1 VRRAVLGVSLPGV
14 AEPVVEQRL
23 VPVEVTLDRLAVG
36 IEQELGA
43 VAAQPARG
51 IVRPVYTVAVTLSR
65 RDAGQV
71 DVPDE
76 AIDFGQLDRGL
87 GEPALVAVGR
97 VEQAKFYTFR
107 DLGEQGEIRAPSVPG
122 RT

>member
-1 VRRAVLGVSLPGV
+1 VH
-14 AEPVVEQRL
+14 
-23 VPVEVTLDRLAVG
+23 
-36 IEQELGA
+36 
-43 VAAQPARG
+43 
-51 IVRPVYTVAVTLSR
+51 TVAVTLSR